1 MANKRNRQKQR
12 NSSKTIEG
20 YERQLLK
27 EIAKWRNEVREL
39 AVGSTKHRDAH
50 RELHRFLSAH
60 EHLRRYYFN
69 L

>member
-20 YERQLLK
+20 YERHLLQ
-27 EIAKWRNEVREL
+27 EADKWASIGRE
-39 AVGSTKHRDAH
+39 AESGPKRSGAFQRHRQFI
-50 RELHRFLSAH
+50 EMH
-60 EHLRRYYFN
+60 EHLRRFYFD